1 MAKGRQVKGCDM
13 ATCDP
18 EVVATL
24 ARFEQKWVQ
33 QEKCNDKIDDIHKII
48 CGNGDEG
55 IVDKVRVLENF
66 RLSVKKHMT
75 KLLWLLA
82 SGSIIGV
89 IGLIFGAIF

>member
-1 MAKGRQVKGCDM
+1 M

-33 QEKCNDKIDDIHKII
+33 QENCNKKIDDMHKII
-48 CGNGDEG
+48 CGNGGEG
-55 IVDKVRVLENF
+55 IADKVRVLENF
-66 RLSVKKHMT
+66 RLSVKKHTT

-82 SGSIIGV
+82 SGSIIGA
-89 IGLIFGAIF
+89 IGLIYGAMF